1 MFRLVI
7 KPSGCTTIH
16 KTQCATMQV
25 MLIKIQISELSHLI
39 SASITTIKTTVF
51 SYTASLRRFIAM
63 WKGSGTNTLKH

>member
-7 KPSGCTTIH
+7 KPSSDCTTVY

-39 SASITTIKTTVF
+39 STRIIVIKIRVF
-51 SYTASLRRFIAM
+51 S
-63 WKGSGTNTLKH
+63 